1 MNKVESTIL
10 FDIYGELLT
19 DRQRE
24 IASYYFDE
32 DFSYTEIAQV
42 LSISRAAVQDSL
54 KKTMKQLQRYEEV
67 IQYVKKRELII
78 ELLKKKEDDNL
89 YEQIFSI
96 L

>member
-67 IQYVKKRELII
+67 IQYVKKREMII